1 MGGGGGVLRAS
12 QSEMDVA
19 VVGGGPAGRALA
31 AACAERGLGT
41 VLVDRNPDAP
51 WTATYGSWVD
61 DMPDLPV
68 DCVAAEAAG
77 HAIALTRHDLEQRY
91 AVLDTAALRRH
102 LDDRLDAHAVEVREG
117 RAVRAVDGRLVLAGG
132 DRISAR
138 WIVDAAG
145 HRQPLTSR
153 PWTGTAAEQT
163 AYGIV
168 VPEAVAAPLVPPGQA
183 LFMDWRPDHGA
194 GGPPTFL
201 YGVPLGDGEVLLE
214 ETSLARRPGLSL
226 RVLRERLA
234 VRLAAHGIV
243 PPPEPDVERVRFPL
257 DVPRHHGREAIGFG
271 ASAPFVHPAS
281 GFNMAAT
288 LATVPRLADALVTG
302 RPRAARRAVWPASAV
317 LVHRVRRIGLEAL
330 LRMPP
335 DQVPAFFET
344 FFGLPDQHRHAYLS
358 GRTAPLAT
366 AAAMA
371 ALFARADMRMRM
383 RLVGPAFLRSA
394 QPAGP
399 DGG

>member
-1 MGGGGGVLRAS
+1 MLSSS

-51 WTATYGSWVD
+51 WTATYGSWVYD
-61 DMPDLPV
+61 LPELPV

-102 LDDRLDAHAVEVREG
+102 LDDRLVARDVEVREG
-117 RAVRAVDGRLVLAGG
+117 RAVRVVDGRLVLAGG
-132 DRISAR
+132 DRICAR

-145 HRQPLTSR
+145 HRQPLAGR
-153 PWTGTAAEQT
+153 PLTDTAAEQT
-163 AYGIV
+163 AYGVV
-168 VPEAVAAPLVPPGQA
+168 VPETAAAALVPPGQA
-183 LFMDWRPDHGA
+183 LFMDWRPDHGF

-201 YGVPLGDGEVLLE
+201 YGVPLGGGEVLLE

-226 RVLRERLA
+226 RVLRERLTA
-234 VRLAAHGIV
+234 RLAAHGIV

-257 DVPRHHGREAIGFG
+257 DVPRHRGREAIGFG

-281 GFNMAAT
+281 GFNVAAT
-288 LATVPRLADALVTG
+288 LAAAPRLADALATG
-302 RPRAARRAVWPASAV
+302 RRRAARRAVWPASAV
-317 LVHRVRRIGLEAL
+317 AVHRVRRIGLEAL

-335 DQVPAFFET
+335 DDVPAFFET
-344 FFGLPDQHRHAYLS
+344 FFALPDRHRHAYLS

-371 ALFARADMRMRM
+371 VLFARADMRLRM
-383 RLVGPAFLRSA
+383 RLVGPALL
-394 QPAGP
+394 PAARP
-399 DGG
+399 DSGS

>member
-1 MGGGGGVLRAS
+1 VLIGSR
-12 QSEMDVA
+12 SEVDVA

-51 WTATYGSWVD
+51 WTATYGSWVN
-61 DMPDLPV
+61 DLPELPV
-68 DCVAAEAAG
+68 GCVAAEAAG

-102 LDDRLDAHAVEVREG
+102 LDGRLVAHAVEVREG
-117 RAVRAVDGRLVLAGG
+117 RAVRVVDGRLVLAGG
-132 DRISAR
+132 DRICAR

-145 HRQPLTSR
+145 HRQPLAR
-153 PWTGTAAEQT
+153 RQWTDTAAEQT
-163 AYGIV
+163 AYGVV
-168 VPEAVAAPLVPPGQA
+168 VPEAAAAALVPPGQA

-194 GGPPTFL
+194 DGPPTFL
-201 YGVPLGDGEVLLE
+201 YGVPLGGGEVLLE

-226 RVLRERLA
+226 RVLRERLTA
-234 VRLAAHGIV
+234 RLAAHGIV

-257 DVPRHHGREAIGFG
+257 DVPRHRGREAIGFG

-281 GFNMAAT
+281 GFNVAAT
-288 LATVPRLADALVTG
+288 LAAAPRLADALATG
-302 RPRAARRAVWPASAV
+302 RRRAARRAVWPASAV
-317 LVHRVRRIGLEAL
+317 AVHRVRRIGLEAL

-335 DQVPAFFET
+335 DEVPAFFET
-344 FFGLPDQHRHAYLS
+344 FFALPDRHRHAYLS
-358 GRTAPLAT
+358 GRAAPLAT

-371 ALFARADMRMRM
+371 VLFARADMRLRM
-383 RLVGPAFLRSA
+383 RLVGPALL
-394 QPAGP
+394 PAARP
-399 DGG
+399 DSG

>member
-1 MGGGGGVLRAS
+1 
-12 QSEMDVA
+12 

-31 AACAERGLGT
+31 GACAERGLDT

-51 WTATYGSWVD
+51 WTATYGSWVRD
-61 DMPDLPV
+61 LPDLPV
-68 DCVAAEAAG
+68 DCVAADAAG
-77 HAIALTRHDLEQRY
+77 QAVALTRHELAQRY

-102 LDDRLDAHAVEVREG
+102 LDTRLVEHGVEVREG
-117 RAVRAVDGRLVLAGG
+117 RAVRVVDGRLVLAGG
-132 DRISAR
+132 ERISAR

-153 PWTGTAAEQT
+153 PRTGAAAEQT
-163 AYGIV
+163 AYGVV
-168 VPEAVAAPLVPPGQA
+168 VPDSAAAPLVPPGQA

-194 GGPPTFL
+194 DGPPTFL
-201 YGVPLGDGEVLLE
+201 YGVPVGGGEVLLE

-226 RVLRERLA
+226 RELRERLA
-234 VRLAAHGIV
+234 ARLAAHGIV
-243 PPPEPDVERVRFPL
+243 APPEPEVERVRFPL

-271 ASAPFVHPAS
+271 AAAPFVHPAS
-281 GFNMAAT
+281 GFNVAAT
-288 LATVPRLADALVTG
+288 LAAVPHLADALVTG
-302 RPRAARRAVWPASAV
+302 RRRAARRAVWPASAV

-335 DQVPAFFET
+335 EEVPAFFET
-344 FFGLPDQHRHAYLS
+344 FFALPDRHRHAYLS

-366 AAAMA
+366 AAAMT

-383 RLVGPAFLRSA
+383 RLVGPAFRRSA
-394 QPAGP
+394 QPVGP

>member
-1 MGGGGGVLRAS
+1 VVRGSR
-12 QSEMDVA
+12 SEVDVA

-51 WTATYGSWVD
+51 WSATYGSWVD
-61 DMPDLPV
+61 DLPDLPV
-68 DCVAAEAAG
+68 TCVAAEASG
-77 HAIALTRHDLEQRY
+77 HAVALTRHDLTRRY

-102 LDDRLDAHAVEVREG
+102 LDDRLAAHAVEVREG
-117 RAVRAVDGRLVLAGG
+117 RAVRAADGRLVLAGG
-132 DRISAR
+132 DRVSAR

-145 HRQPLTSR
+145 HRQPLSSR
-153 PWTGTAAEQT
+153 PRTGSPAEQT

-168 VPEAVAAPLVPPGQA
+168 VPAAVAAPLVPPGRA

-194 GGPPTFL
+194 DGPPTFL
-201 YGVPLGDGEVLLE
+201 YGVPLGGGEVLLE

-234 VRLAAHGIV
+234 ARLAAHGIGA
-243 PPPEPDVERVRFPL
+243 PPEPEVERVRFPL
-257 DVPRHHGREAIGFG
+257 DVPRHRGREALGFG

-281 GFNMAAT
+281 GFNVAAT
-288 LATVPRLADALVTG
+288 LAAAPRLADALVTG
-302 RPRAARRAVWPASAV
+302 RPRAARRALWPASAV
-317 LVHRVRRIGLEAL
+317 VVHRVRRIGLEAL
-330 LRMPP
+330 LRMPAAE
-335 DQVPAFFET
+335 VPAFFET
-344 FFGLPDQHRHAYLS
+344 FFALPDRHRHAYLS

-371 ALFARADMRMRM
+371 ALFTRADMRMRM
-383 RLVGPAFLRSA
+383 RLVGPAFL
-394 QPAGP
+394 PAARAVRPNGV
-399 DGG
+399 